1 MRITVIRSV
10 PPAIIGSIG
19 IVPDH
24 EFEAFEAR
32 LDAVEASGVIVER
45 LQPEEIGNVIGANP
59 VLHECKERNPRAFPV
74 VLVND
79 KIVCA
84 GRYPTSTEW
93 AHALGA
99 CRRAEQPVSTN

>member
-1 MRITVIRSV
+1 MRVTVVRSV
-10 PPAIIGSIG
+10 PPVIIGSVG

-32 LDAVEASGVIVER
+32 LDAAEETGAIVER
-45 LQPEEIGNVIGANP
+45 LQPEEIDGVIAERP
-59 VLHECKERNPRAFPV
+59 ALSDFKTRNPRRFPL

-79 KIVCA
+79 AVLSS
-84 GRYPTSTEW
+84 GRYPTHTEW

-99 CRRAEQPVSTN
+99 GRRAEDAAPTR